1 MVLNSYETIYEGLV
15 TRANDFAGR
24 SSLVRMKMLVD
35 NCDNIAF
42 STFSPKWIQM
52 KKITMQ
58 TLKVWSVNNSIICN
72 HIRLLI
78 KSLAFAYYP
87 CSNSMS
93 DLKCSRISGV

>member
-58 TLKVWSVNNSIICN
+58 TLKVWSVIVI
-72 HIRLLI
+72 
-78 KSLAFAYYP
+78 SLQQCTMFP
-87 CSNSMS
+87 C
-93 DLKCSRISGV
+93 LPIFYTLVY